1 MQVAKLAGVPPV
13 VIKNAEEKL
22 RQLEVDAGHKIELA
36 EVEQN
41 NIFFKPEP
49 HPVIDNLMQ
58 INLDQVTAP
67 EALVI
72 LYELKSK
79 LLDG

>member
-22 RQLEVDAGHKIELA
+22 RQLEVDAGHKIELE
-36 EVEQN
+36 EVEQKD
-41 NIFFKPEP
+41 FFESEP